1 MPSDSNR
8 TENYTG
14 FEQGPIRPPSEAA
27 SLLLRLTRN
36 CPWNRC
42 TFCPVYKNSSFTLRP
57 INHII
62 KDIQTVSRHVDRLR
76 AAQKG
81 DVIPRS
87 ELSML
92 LDQTEAGDMEAFHA
106 AITWVQNGMH
116 SIFLQDANSLILK
129 PSDLIIILDQIK
141 SCFPWVQRITSYA
154 RSHTVSRISDEDLI
168 KIRQAGLSRI
178 HIGMESGSDKVLEK
192 IKKGCTKAMHIKAGI
207 KVKQAG
213 MELSEYVIPG
223 LGGVELSTEH
233 ALETADALNRINPD
247 FIRLRTLAIPGH
259 VELYEDYQ
267 SGRFD
272 KASDVLVA
280 KEILLLLEHLE
291 GITSTV
297 KSDHILNLFQD
308 IEGCYPKDKERMTG
322 IIRSFLVLSPED
334 QMLVQV
340 GRRMGM
346 LRSEEDQANPDK
358 MNHIRQTCAAHGITP
373 DTVNEVIDDIMRRF
387 I

>member
-1 MPSDSNR
+1 
-8 TENYTG
+8 
-14 FEQGPIRPPSEAA
+14 
-27 SLLLRLTRN
+27 
-36 CPWNRC
+36 
-42 TFCPVYKNSSFTLRP
+42 
-57 INHII
+57 
-62 KDIQTVSRHVDRLR
+62 
-76 AAQKG
+76 
-81 DVIPRS
+81 
-87 ELSML
+87 
-92 LDQTEAGDMEAFHA
+92 
-106 AITWVQNGMH
+106 
-116 SIFLQDANSLILK
+116 
-129 PSDLIIILDQIK
+129 
-141 SCFPWVQRITSYA
+141 
-154 RSHTVSRISDEDLI
+154 
-168 KIRQAGLSRI
+168 
-178 HIGMESGSDKVLEK
+178 MESGSDKVLEK